1 MLRRSG
7 SQSRRIPP
15 LLLGVAAALPLAA
28 PVGLPAQSARP
39 AGERDAMQD
48 ARQEAPAAEKLG
60 RVRFPITCSATAQE
74 KFEAAVALLHHMMY
88 VEARSAF
95 EGVAR
100 EDPNC
105 AMAHWGIAMTLFQPL
120 WPTRPSELELARGL
134 VEVEMATA
142 AGLATDRERAFVD
155 ATRAFFDPSDGPD
168 YFTRLARFE
177 TAMERAYTAYPDD
190 PEVATFYALAHL
202 ATASRSDP
210 TLAHQERAAKI
221 LAEVFQGEPT
231 HPGAIH
237 YTIHADDVQ
246 ERAELAVDAARNY
259 DAIAPSVPHALHMPT
274 HIYVRLGAWEEV
286 IDWNR
291 RSADAALERP
301 AGSHTSHHYAHAVD
315 YLIYAY
321 LQRADDER
329 AADLLSEANEID
341 DYQQT
346 FVSAY
351 ALASMPARYL
361 VERRE
366 WRLAATLVPR
376 RPAAFPWESFPQAEA
391 LTHFARG
398 LGAARVGDLQMARE
412 ALDTL
417 RTLRERS
424 AETGEEYWA
433 RQIGLEASA
442 VEAWLAWAQGRE
454 SEALLLMAGAAEL
467 EATSEKDPVT
477 PGALQPAI
485 ELMGDLFL
493 EAGRP
498 GEALRAYERSL
509 EMWPKRFNS
518 LLGAARAAVAA
529 GAPER
534 AEAFYRE
541 LLEQAEETSG
551 RAGVVEARRFLSR

>member
-1 MLRRSG
+1 MPRRSG
-7 SQSRRIPP
+7 SNRTTL

-39 AGERDAMQD
+39 AGERDA
-48 ARQEAPAAEKLG
+48 RQEVPAAEELG
-60 RVRFPITCSATAQE
+60 RIRFPITCSATAGE
-74 KFEAAVALLHHMMY
+74 KFEAAAALLYHMMY

-95 EGVAR
+95 EAVAR
-100 EDPNC
+100 EDRNC
-105 AMAHWGIAMTLFQPL
+105 AMAHWGIAMTFVQPL
-120 WPTRPSELELARGL
+120 WPTSPSEEELARGL

-142 AGLATDRERAFVD
+142 VGLATDRERAFVD
-155 ATRAFFDPSDGPD
+155 AARAFFDPADGPD

-177 TAMERAYTAYPDD
+177 TAMERAYAAYPDD
-190 PEVATFYALAHL
+190 LQVAAFYALAHL
-202 ATASRSDP
+202 ATVLRSDRD
-210 TLAHQERAAKI
+210 LASQEKTAKI
-221 LAEVFQGEPT
+221 LAEIFQEEPT
-231 HPGAIH
+231 HPGAMH
-237 YTIHADDVQ
+237 YALDADDVQ
-246 ERAELAVDAARNY
+246 GRADRPVDAAQSY
-259 DAIAPSVPHALHMPT
+259 EAIAPSIPHVLHRPT

-301 AGSHTSHHYAHAVD
+301 AGSRTSQRYAHALD

-329 AADLLSEANEID
+329 ADDLLSEAKEID
-341 DYQQT
+341 DYQPT
-346 FVSAY
+346 FASAY
-351 ALASMPARYL
+351 ALASLPARYL

-366 WRLAATLVPR
+366 WRLAAALVPR
-376 RPAAFPWESFPQAEA
+376 VPATFPWESFPRAEA

-398 LGAARVGDLQMARE
+398 LGAARDGDLQTARE
-412 ALDTL
+412 ALDVL
-417 RTLRERS
+417 RTLQERS
-424 AETGEEYWA
+424 VETGAATWA
-433 RQIGLEASA
+433 RQIKLEALA

-454 SEALLLMAGAAEL
+454 SEALLLMAGAAEI

-498 GEALRAYERSL
+498 AEALRAYERSL

-518 LLGAARAAVAA
+518 LLGAARAAAAA
-529 GAPER
+529 GTPER

-551 RAGVVEARRFLSR
+551 RTGVVEARRFLGR